1 MTLTVKIRYHSQDK
15 LPKIHSIDQL
25 VRLAAQRRI
34 NLYTATTY
42 STIKRDIVLES
53 PVTAEWR
60 QEKEGYLY
68 LKLSRP

>member
-34 NLYTATTY
+34 TLYTATTY